1 MSVDTYLKGKNLSKY
16 QPVAVDDDVELLVT
30 PVLTQWASRVEVEVN
45 RFLFWKRFDVFAD
58 HAHRPT

>member
-16 QPVAVDDDVELLVT
+16 QPLTVEGVELLVT
-30 PVLTQWASRVEVEVN
+30 PVLSQWASRVEVDVD
-45 RFLFWKRFDVFAD
+45 RFLFWKRFDVIAD

>member
-16 QPVAVDDDVELLVT
+16 QPVEIDGVELLVT
-30 PVLTQWASRVEVEVN
+30 PVLNQWASRVEVEVN

-58 HAHRPT
+58 HRHGPT

>member
-1 MSVDTYLKGKNLSKY
+1 MSVDTYLKGKNLAKY
-16 QPVAVDDDVELLVT
+16 QPLAVGDDVELLVT

-45 RFLFWKRFDVFAD
+45 RFLFWKRFDVIAD